1 MSVTLFR
8 GLAVGLDP
16 SEVLGGFLRA
26 VFGGEE
32 LIAVAVGGGSRST
45 LARGRRHE
53 PRDECSA

>member
-32 LIAVAVGGGSRST
+32 LIAVAVGVQ
-45 LARGRRHE
+45 
-53 PRDECSA
+53 